1 MRVAVLGAGAIGA
14 YVGAALARG
23 GTDVHLI
30 ARGENL
36 DAMRRNGVKVL
47 SDRGDFE
54 ARPPATDDPAEI
66 GPVDF
71 VFLGLKANSYATCGN
86 LLEPLLDDHTAVIA
100 AQNGIPW
107 WYFHGVDGPYAGRQ
121 IETVDPGG
129 AVTRVIPPER
139 AIGCVVYAGTELEA
153 PGVVRHL
160 EGTRF
165 TIGEPN
171 RTMSDRCRVFSEAM
185 IEGGLKCPIE
195 QDVRDEIWVKLMGNV
210 AFNPLSA
217 LTRSTMA
224 QICRHD
230 DTRQLVANM
239 MGETLEIAEA
249 VGAQPQILIQ
259 KRLAGAERVGEHKT
273 STLQDLE
280 AGKPLELAAII
291 GAVGELAGLT
301 GMEARALRAIDAAGP
316 LLAQPL
322 GLSDAA
328 WAPTAATRG
337 RSTRAGPPRPRTP
350 PRRSMPPRSA
360 PALPRRARRARAAAR
375 R

>member
-1 MRVAVLGAGAIGA
+1 MEGYVGTNRLSFMASMAPMRVAVLGAGAIGA

-23 GTDVHLI
+23 GTEVHLI

-36 DAMRRNGVKVL
+36 KAMRERGVRVL

-54 ARPPATDDPAEI
+54 AHPPATDDPSEV
-66 GPVDF
+66 GPVDYI
-71 VFLGLKANSYATCGN
+71 FLGLKANSYHTAGPM
-86 LLEPLLDDHTAVIA
+86 LEPLMHDDTAVIA

-107 WYFHGVDGPYAGRQ
+107 WYFHGVSGPYSGRQ
-121 IETVDPGG
+121 IETVDPSG
-129 AVTRVIPPER
+129 AVSRVSSPER

-171 RTMSDRCRVFSEAM
+171 GTLSDRCKQFSDAM
-185 IEGGLKCPIE
+185 IEGGLKCPVE
-195 QDVRDEIWVKLMGNV
+195 SEVRDEIWVKLMGNV

-224 QICRHD
+224 GICRHD
-230 DTRQLVANM
+230 NARQLVGRM
-239 MGETLEIAEA
+239 MAETLEIAEA
-249 VGAQPQILIQ
+249 VGAHPHVSIE

-291 GAVGELAGLT
+291 GAVVELADLT
-301 GMEARALRAIDAAGP
+301 GIDAPCLRTIEAASS
-316 LLAQPL
+316 LLADAL
-322 GLSDAA
+322 GLAD
-328 WAPTAATRG
+328 G
-337 RSTRAGPPRPRTP
+337 N
-350 PRRSMPPRSA
+350 
-360 PALPRRARRARAAAR
+360 
-375 R
+375 